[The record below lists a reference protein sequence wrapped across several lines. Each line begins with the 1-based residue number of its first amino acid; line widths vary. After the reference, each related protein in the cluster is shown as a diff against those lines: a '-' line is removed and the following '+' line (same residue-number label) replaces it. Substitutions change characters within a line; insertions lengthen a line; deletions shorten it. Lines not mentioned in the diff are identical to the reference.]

1 MGTHPI
7 FESDFDC
14 LTEKYRREKMTVF
27 HDEIEIEDME
37 FDEENQLYHYP
48 CPCGDKF
55 EISLEDLQ
63 IGEEVATCPSCSL
76 LIRVIYDEDQFAD
89 YESDEE
95 VANVASAIAA
105 M

>member
-14 LTEKYRREKMTVF
+14 LTEDITRKKMTVF

-48 CPCGDKF
+48 CPCGDRF

-76 LIRVIYDEDQFAD
+76 LIRVIYDQDQFAD

-95 VANVASAIAA
+95 VTNLAQAVEAI
-105 M
+105 

>member
-1 MGTHPI
+1 MGIGLKSGYFLKFSETKI
-7 FESDFDC
+7 
-14 LTEKYRREKMTVF
+14 KYF
-27 HDEIEIEDME
+27 
-37 FDEENQLYHYP
+37 L
-48 CPCGDKF
+48 
-55 EISLEDLQ
+55 SLEDLQ

>member
-1 MGTHPI
+1 
-7 FESDFDC
+7 
-14 LTEKYRREKMTVF
+14 MTVY

-37 FDEENQLYHYP
+37 FDEELEIYTYP

-55 EISLEDLQ
+55 EISLEDLK

-89 YESDEE
+89 YESDSEMPAVE
-95 VANVASAIAA
+95 NLAITA
-105 M
+105 

>member
-1 MGTHPI
+1 MGISLKSGYFLKFSETKI
-7 FESDFDC
+7 
-14 LTEKYRREKMTVF
+14 KYF
-27 HDEIEIEDME
+27 
-37 FDEENQLYHYP
+37 L
-48 CPCGDKF
+48 
-55 EISLEDLQ
+55 SLEDLQ